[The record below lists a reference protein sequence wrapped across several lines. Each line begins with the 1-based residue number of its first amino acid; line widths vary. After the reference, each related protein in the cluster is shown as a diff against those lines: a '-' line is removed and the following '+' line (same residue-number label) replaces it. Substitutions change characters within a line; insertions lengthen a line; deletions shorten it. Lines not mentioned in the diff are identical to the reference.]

1 MKTVVLKFVVC
12 GGQVVLSPPLLR
24 ATAVS
29 LNSLIIHMAFMAL
42 YNICIYE
49 DRGTSHPIFD
59 PVSVQYKKL
68 GHEKMSKNLF
78 IFKHTPKCSSRQ

>member
-29 LNSLIIHMAFMAL
+29 LNSLIVYVQQIKVNTEVHMVYIH
-42 YNICIYE
+42 
-49 DRGTSHPIFD
+49 H
-59 PVSVQYKKL
+59 
-68 GHEKMSKNLF
+68 
-78 IFKHTPKCSSRQ
+78 SSSTCEPRA